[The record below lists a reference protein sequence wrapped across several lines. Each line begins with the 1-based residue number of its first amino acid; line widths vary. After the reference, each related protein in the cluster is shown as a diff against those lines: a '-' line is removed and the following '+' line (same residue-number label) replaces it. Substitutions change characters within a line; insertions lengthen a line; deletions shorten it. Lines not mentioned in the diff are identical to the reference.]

1 MVELA
6 NDRNEEP
13 NEAASEL
20 SARLGGTEDLL
31 QRAIDK
37 WVNVAQMLMMIEEA
51 SELTQALMH
60 FLRDRTTPTEVAGE
74 VADVIIMAHQMRIV
88 FGRDLVDKKVEE
100 KLKRLRTRLDAA

>member
-37 WVNVAQMLMMIEEA
+37 WGNVAQMLMTIEEA
-51 SELTQALMH
+51 AELTQALMH

>member
-1 MVELA
+1 MDELVSKA
-6 NDRNEEP
+6 DELP
-13 NEAASEL
+13 DEAASRL
-20 SARLGGTEDLL
+20 SAGLGGTEDLL

-37 WVNVAQMLMMIEEA
+37 WGNVAQMLMTTEEA
-51 SELTQALMH
+51 AELTQALMH